1 MFDIQK
7 VDENIVDEILI
18 NSLNNI
24 FSVLKTIPLKTFKDL
39 VDQKILLGICI
50 ELDDNIFNECN
61 FLGEKSSGIFY
72 SELKELVLKIL
83 IYLNRAGLN
92 FREEFKQLERI
103 NISQLIQFNKEES
116 YKLMELIFVYACNC
130 PNKSEIIDIIST
142 FEEYACTEILKIIE
156 KYINV
161 DEETRK
167 SIIST
172 RSTMKRESINIEHEI
187 ALRYMNRIELLE
199 KEKEKLEDAKS
210 NLKCKLNNLEIDKEN
225 FEKQSKSNIQKI
237 QSLEE
242 QMKKFEIDNRELK
255 KINADLDTQVK
266 RINQINKD
274 NSLIEKYRIKLD
286 EKELE
291 LSQSLAKVKELEQ
304 ANSNNKKTYEE
315 NVYQLK
321 NSIIS
326 LQDYK
331 EKYEKISEKLK
342 EFQFNTQKLE
352 SLEAVY
358 KDFQS
363 LSKKYN
369 ILLEENKKIY
379 KEKEDLDIVLKD
391 LEERLD
397 ENNKNLEML
406 KNKAN
411 EIPVNL
417 SPALNTIIKYQTQL
431 HEITPNK
438 NNEFNGNEEISDFN
452 LKSSDKGRNLSLENL
467 ENLNI
472 DINLKK
478 ELEEF
483 KEENLFLKNLSQQKE
498 FEINELHSIIKML
511 EEKQNEFQQIQDENN
526 SEMEIL
532 KNTMVLKEDT
542 IKELNESI
550 YALNEKINLFQN
562 EIFSLNNRM
571 NFEQNKK
578 LEEFDILKK
587 ENIETKNRYEKEFE
601 LIASSIYN
609 LGLNYWSL
617 KLSTSNEVNEK
628 PSWLKRERRKYYD
641 GDL

>member
-1 MFDIQK
+1 MKNKYNKWPCDI
-7 VDENIVDEILI
+7 
-18 NSLNNI
+18 
-24 FSVLKTIPLKTFKDL
+24 FF
-39 VDQKILLGICI
+39 
-50 ELDDNIFNECN
+50 F
-61 FLGEKSSGIFY
+61 
-72 SELKELVLKIL
+72 
-83 IYLNRAGLN
+83 
-92 FREEFKQLERI
+92 
-103 NISQLIQFNKEES
+103 
-116 YKLMELIFVYACNC
+116 
-130 PNKSEIIDIIST
+130 
-142 FEEYACTEILKIIE
+142 
-156 KYINV
+156 
-161 DEETRK
+161 
-167 SIIST
+167 
-172 RSTMKRESINIEHEI
+172 
-187 ALRYMNRIELLE
+187 
-199 KEKEKLEDAKS
+199 
-210 NLKCKLNNLEIDKEN
+210 
-225 FEKQSKSNIQKI
+225 
-237 QSLEE
+237 
-242 QMKKFEIDNRELK
+242 
-255 KINADLDTQVK
+255 
-266 RINQINKD
+266 QI
-274 NSLIEKYRIKLD
+274 
-286 EKELE
+286 
-291 LSQSLAKVKELEQ
+291 
-304 ANSNNKKTYEE
+304 
-315 NVYQLK
+315 
-321 NSIIS
+321 
-326 LQDYK
+326 
-331 EKYEKISEKLK
+331 
-342 EFQFNTQKLE
+342 
-352 SLEAVY
+352 
-358 KDFQS
+358 